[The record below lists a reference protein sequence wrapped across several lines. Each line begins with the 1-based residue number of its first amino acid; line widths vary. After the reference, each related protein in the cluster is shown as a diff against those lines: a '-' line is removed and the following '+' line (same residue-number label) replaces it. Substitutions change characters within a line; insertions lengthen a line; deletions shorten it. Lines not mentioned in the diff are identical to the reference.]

1 MGTQNGHS
9 RLSRGEGWDLAGQ
22 DTRAGEAGLVLP
34 PGLLQ
39 PFLLRFRREDM
50 HIMAFFSGHPDY
62 EAVEAMISYRTDG
75 TPSIRAI
82 LTRHDQRQID
92 HVNDDA
98 LSAEGHGVVRQ
109 TCRRDIALAVDAP
122 PGRRHARLEF
132 HSHAG
137 EPVVLDITTV
147 GEPDPMRG
155 GISDPGSHSPNT
167 SLPLMRRR
175 ASTLAGPQ
183 TAVFVGG
190 KRFEVPVKISS
201 GLFVAHEGYFT
212 EGHMFGAIRAG
223 TISYR
228 LKTRPAR
235 MAVGEQWILEGDGR
249 VIIYR
254 IENSGSDGKLRIAR
268 QDASGESIEGFATG
282 DGLRITRIGSLTDGE
297 PQGGLDLTFEEAGHF
312 SLAMAGETI
321 VSGSAAAKRQ
331 AGTAVITLSPMQPE
345 WAAAREVC
353 VTCSR
358 DGDRVTAVTTIGRSQ
373 PAQP

>member
-1 MGTQNGHS
+1 MISH
-9 RLSRGEGWDLAGQ
+9 RMRGEEWGLMSKDP
-22 DTRAGEAGLVLP
+22 RAGEAGIVLP

-39 PFLLRFRREDM
+39 PFLLRFRHEDL

-62 EAVEAMISYRTDG
+62 EAVEAMIRYRGDG

-82 LTRHDQRQID
+82 LTRHDQSQID
-92 HVNDDA
+92 HVNDDD
-98 LSAEGHGVVRQ
+98 LSAEGHGVARQ
-109 TCRRDIALAVDAP
+109 TCRRDIALAVDAL

-132 HSHAG
+132 DSHAG

-147 GEPDPMRG
+147 GEPDPKRG
-155 GISDPGSHSPNT
+155 GVSDPGNHSPNT

-175 ASTLAGPQ
+175 ASALAAPQ

-201 GLFVAHEGYFT
+201 GPFVAHEGYFT
-212 EGHMFGAIRAG
+212 EGHIFGAIRAG

-228 LKTRPAR
+228 LKTKPAR
-235 MAVGEQWILEGDGR
+235 MAVGEQWTLEGDGR

-254 IENSGSDGKLRIAR
+254 IENSG
-268 QDASGESIEGFATG
+268 
-282 DGLRITRIGSLTDGE
+282 
-297 PQGGLDLTFEEAGHF
+297 LDLAFDEAGHF
-312 SLAMAGETI
+312 SLAMEGETI
-321 VSGSAAAKRQ
+321 VSGSAEAKRQ
-331 AGTAVITLSPMQPE
+331 AGTAVITLSPTQPD
-345 WAAAREVC
+345 WAVARQVR

-358 DGDRVTAVTTIGRSQ
+358 DGDLLTAVTTIGRSQ

>member
-1 MGTQNGHS
+1 MGTQNDCVQ
-9 RLSRGEGWDLAGQ
+9 SRGAKELS
-22 DTRAGEAGLVLP
+22 AGEAGIVLP

-39 PFLLRFRREDM
+39 PFLLRFRREDL

-62 EAVEAMISYRTDG
+62 EAVEAMIRYRGDG

-92 HVNDDA
+92 HVNNDD
-98 LSAEGHGVVRQ
+98 LSAEGHGVTRQ
-109 TCRRDIALAVDAP
+109 TCRRDIALAVDAL

-132 HSHAG
+132 DSHAG
-137 EPVVLDITTV
+137 EPVVLDITTA
-147 GEPDPMRG
+147 GEPDPRRG

-175 ASTLAGPQ
+175 ASVLAGPQ

-201 GLFVAHEGYFT
+201 RPFVAHEGYFT
-212 EGHMFGAIRAG
+212 EGHIFGAIRAG

-228 LKTRPAR
+228 QKTSPAR
-235 MAVGEQWILEGDGR
+235 MAVGEQWTLESDGR
-249 VIIYR
+249 VIVYR
-254 IENSGSDGKLRIAR
+254 IESRGPDGKLRIAR
-268 QDASGESIEGFATG
+268 ADAPGESIEAFAIG
-282 DGLRITRIGSLTDGE
+282 DGLRVTRIGYLADGRRE
-297 PQGGLDLTFEEAGHF
+297 GGLDLAFEEAGRF
-312 SLAMAGETI
+312 GLAMEGETI

-331 AGTAVITLSPMQPE
+331 ARATVIALSPTQPA
-345 WAAAREVC
+345 WAAAREVR

-358 DGDRVTAVTTIGRSQ
+358 DGDLVTAATTISTLR
-373 PAQP
+373 

>member
-1 MGTQNGHS
+1 M
-9 RLSRGEGWDLAGQ
+9 
-22 DTRAGEAGLVLP
+22 P

-39 PFLLRFRREDM
+39 PFLLRFRREDL

-62 EAVEAMISYRTDG
+62 EAVEAMISYRTDS

-98 LSAEGHGVVRQ
+98 LSAEGHGVIRQ

-132 HSHAG
+132 DSHAG

-147 GEPDPMRG
+147 GEPDPKRG

-175 ASTLAGPQ
+175 ASSLAGPQ

-190 KRFEVPVKISS
+190 KHFQVPVKISS
-201 GLFVAHEGYFT
+201 GPFVAHEGYFT

-228 LKTRPAR
+228 QKTSPAQ
-235 MAVGEQWILEGDGR
+235 MAAGEQWILESNGR
-249 VIIYR
+249 DIIYR
-254 IENSGSDGKLRIAR
+254 IESRGPDGKLRIAR
-268 QDASGESIEGFATG
+268 TDAPGESIEAFATS
-282 DGLRITRIGSLTDGE
+282 DGLRVTRIGCLADGR
-297 PQGGLDLTFEEAGHF
+297 PQGGLDLAFDEAGHF
-312 SLAMAGETI
+312 SLAMEGETI
-321 VSGSAAAKRQ
+321 VSGSAAVKRQ
-331 AGTAVITLSPMQPE
+331 AGTVITLSPTQPK
-345 WAAAREVC
+345 WAAAREVR
-353 VTCSR
+353 VTCACAR
-358 DGDRVTAVTTIGRSQ
+358 DGDLVTAVTTIGRS
-373 PAQP
+373 